1 MCPSFLS
8 YFVHFISLS
17 VYESVC
23 LTFAHNT
30 GLPENL
36 PQGPHMS
43 TGIEVYKFIE
53 YRGACRENWWTAG
66 PVRDTSAKALISLAE
81 EVKLETAH
89 RLLSATQ

>member
-1 MCPSFLS
+1 
-8 YFVHFISLS
+8 
-17 VYESVC
+17 
-23 LTFAHNT
+23 
-30 GLPENL
+30 
-36 PQGPHMS
+36 MS